1 VSQQVNLYNPALL
14 PKPDVFSARVVLACL
29 AASLALAVVLSASAT
44 WNATQLAEADRVS
57 ELHLTQTR
65 DDITRMTQDLTA
77 RKPNSELTAE
87 LESLDALY
95 AGRSEVIEV
104 LKSGSLGD
112 TNGVSGYFK
121 ALARENVEGLW
132 LTGFTVVGAGK
143 DITLEGR
150 TLRADLVATY
160 LRKLGDEEILRGH
173 AFAMLRVQK
182 PPIVPGQPAG
192 ASAARPEYLEFR
204 MGSHIAEASTPSIAG
219 VAR

>member
-1 VSQQVNLYNPALL
+1 MSQQVNLFNSALL
-14 PKPDVFSARVVLACL
+14 PKPDIFSARMVLSGL
-29 AASLALAVVLSASAT
+29 AATLALAVVLAASAS
-44 WNATQLAEADRVS
+44 WNAAQLAEADRVS
-57 ELHLTQTR
+57 EMRLTQTR
-65 DDITRMTQDLTA
+65 DDITRMTQELSA
-77 RKPNSELTAE
+77 RKPSSQLTAE

-104 LKSGSLGD
+104 LNSGSLGD

-160 LRKLGDEEILRGH
+160 LRKLNTEEILRGH
-173 AFAMLRVQK
+173 EFAMLSVQK
-182 PPIVPGQPAG
+182 PPVAPGPTAG
-192 ASAARPEYLEFR
+192 APSAKPDYLEFR
-204 MGSHIAEASTPSIAG
+204 MGSHIADASTPPVPG